1 MVSDLRKKFV
11 VVTTALMLVTF
22 GTFLVV
28 NYIYNSYWYKSD
40 TADMLDL
47 IADSGYFL
55 YDDDQSVELTIKNM
69 TEDASP
75 IVGLIVDENG
85 KIIASRVIGE
95 PDKIAISDNII
106 IRFLQADEYTYQIDR
121 YLFSRKDLEDGSVLL
136 VVLDTS
142 IDENL
147 GKKILGTSTIIIIG
161 VLALILITFYLSKF
175 VTEPAEKALM
185 RERRFITDAGHELKT
200 PLGAIS
206 VNAQALKPDD
216 PDNLYVRNILSESER
231 MGRLIERLLT
241 LSKLEEGAVSIKN
254 RISLSDLVTE
264 MALTYES
271 VAFEKHLS
279 YDYRVEDDV
288 YINGN
293 DDEIRQLL
301 AILIDNALKN
311 AGEKGCVEIDCSRN
325 EHNAVIK
332 VTNTGTGISSDD
344 IPHVFDRF
352 YTSDP
357 ARSGKS
363 FGLGLAIAK
372 AIVIGHGGKI
382 SVESEPDKKT
392 EFSVMIQSI

>member
-11 VVTTALMLVTF
+11 VVTTTLMLVTF
-22 GTFLVV
+22 GIFLVV

-55 YDDDQSVELTIKNM
+55 YGDDLSVELTIKNM

-75 IVGLIVDENG
+75 IAGIIVDENG
-85 KIIASRVIGE
+85 KVLTRRVIGE
-95 PDKIAISDNII
+95 PDKIDIPEGII
-106 IRFLQADEYTYQIDR
+106 LRLLQADEYTYQIDR
-121 YLFSRKDLEDGSVLL
+121 YLFSRKDLEDGNILL

-147 GKKILGTSTIIIIG
+147 GKKILGTSTIIILG
-161 VLALILITFYLSKF
+161 VFALIFITFYLSKF
-175 VTEPAEKALM
+175 VTEPAEKAIM

-216 PDNLYVRNILSESER
+216 PDNIYVKNIISESER

-241 LSKLEEGAVSIKN
+241 LSKLEEGVLSAKN
-254 RISLSDLVTE
+254 KISLSDLVTE

-271 VAFEKHLS
+271 VAFEKSLS
-279 YDYRVEDDV
+279 YDYRVEDD
-288 YINGN
+288 IFIHGN

-311 AGEKGCVEIDCSRN
+311 AGENGSVEVECGRN
-325 EHNAVIK
+325 ANDAVIR
-332 VTNTGTGISSDD
+332 VLNTGAGISADD
-344 IPHVFDRF
+344 LPHVFDRF

-357 ARSGKS
+357 SRSNKS

-382 SVESEPDKKT
+382 SVESEPDKQT
-392 EFSVMIQSI
+392 VFSVKVQIV